1 MLAHLLYGYLLC
13 IQGLHSIGR
22 GLLLYYL
29 VLGCLAIP
37 LGQDNERQF
46 PRLLFC
52 VTLKICR
59 TEGTGRRG
67 VYYMENASRIL
78 EIASS
83 LEFKDLQK
91 DLEQIIERSKKANAE
106 LIFPLVGEFSSG
118 KTTLLNALTDCKKL
132 ETATKPTTATIYELH
147 FGCEKCSANVLT
159 SNGQLEEYD
168 IDNLKNEVLKDAT
181 VVNIFDTSTRV
192 PSTTILVDTPG
203 LSSPD
208 PKHKQTLVDFLPYAD
223 GILLVTDVN
232 QQITRSL
239 TDFIDTMKLSK
250 KPIYLVITKCDT
262 KSSSDLEAA
271 KTYISDNCK
280 LPIQQIA
287 CVSASKDDLHE
298 LYTLLD
304 TIQKDKNDI
313 VKKVDGQR
321 LKNIVKEMLVRI
333 EDLLKASSSD
343 KDLDEAIRRQE
354 YELNVINRNI
364 ERLIDDTKSEIE
376 DKERSIVRNFEDK
389 VSERLEVLVTGKS
402 ENFDADAV
410 SAINNTASLL
420 FNDYKVSIQRLL
432 QEKAHSRRNTDDG
445 ISLRSL
451 EEMDMSSY
459 SISGLSYNLDL
470 NSAGHQYDGWISTGV
485 KVAAAVGAVVA
496 VASTGGASAV
506 AAAATVDNAIDVADT
521 VSDVSSI
528 VSNNRT
534 VDRIERVVSLAGKA
548 SDQFDTID
556 GYNQRAG
563 QQVGANK
570 GIVESMVGFVTDK
583 TWGKPQR
590 KRAIR
595 NYMDNSLMPDFKREI
610 TVVGN
615 QLIANIRISL
625 QEEASETI
633 DAKRSSLEILKQERK
648 DKKDAYNQRINQIR
662 DYKHE
667 LMTL

>member
-1 MLAHLLYGYLLC
+1 M
-13 IQGLHSIGR
+13 
-22 GLLLYYL
+22 
-29 VLGCLAIP
+29 
-37 LGQDNERQF
+37 
-46 PRLLFC
+46 
-52 VTLKICR
+52 
-59 TEGTGRRG
+59 GTGRRE

-91 DLEQIIERSKKANAE
+91 DLERIIERSKKANAE

-250 KPIYLVITKCDT
+250 KPIYLIITKCDT
-262 KSSSDLEAA
+262 KSSSDLESA

-287 CVSASKDDLHE
+287 CVSASKDELQE
-298 LYTLLD
+298 LYTMFD

-376 DKERSIVRNFEDK
+376 DKERSIVRNFEDT
-389 VSERLEVLVTGKS
+389 VSERLEVLVVGKS
-402 ENFDADAV
+402 DNFDADAV

-432 QEKAHSRRNTDDG
+432 QEKARSKRNTDDG
-445 ISLRSL
+445 ILLRSL
-451 EEMDMSSY
+451 EEMDISSY

-563 QQVGANK
+563 QQMGANK

-633 DAKRSSLEILKQERK
+633 DAKRSSLEKLKQERK

>member
-1 MLAHLLYGYLLC
+1 M
-13 IQGLHSIGR
+13 
-22 GLLLYYL
+22 
-29 VLGCLAIP
+29 
-37 LGQDNERQF
+37 
-46 PRLLFC
+46 
-52 VTLKICR
+52 
-59 TEGTGRRG
+59 GTGRRE

-91 DLEQIIERSKKANAE
+91 DLERIIERSKKANAE

-250 KPIYLVITKCDT
+250 KPIYLIITKCDT
-262 KSSSDLEAA
+262 KSSSDLESA

-287 CVSASKDDLHE
+287 CVSASKDELQE
-298 LYTLLD
+298 LYTMFD

-376 DKERSIVRNFEDK
+376 DKERSIVRNFEDT
-389 VSERLEVLVTGKS
+389 VSERLEVLVVGKS
-402 ENFDADAV
+402 DNFDADAV

-432 QEKAHSRRNTDDG
+432 QEKARSKRNTDDG
-445 ISLRSL
+445 ILLRSL
-451 EEMDMSSY
+451 EEMDISSY

-563 QQVGANK
+563 QQMGANK

-633 DAKRSSLEILKQERK
+633 DVKRSSLEKLKQERK

>member
-1 MLAHLLYGYLLC
+1 
-13 IQGLHSIGR
+13 
-22 GLLLYYL
+22 
-29 VLGCLAIP
+29 
-37 LGQDNERQF
+37 
-46 PRLLFC
+46 
-52 VTLKICR
+52 
-59 TEGTGRRG
+59 
-67 VYYMENASRIL
+67 MENASRIL

-91 DLEQIIERSKKANAE
+91 DLERIIERSKKANAE

-376 DKERSIVRNFEDK
+376 DKERSIVRNFEDT

-445 ISLRSL
+445 ISLRSI

-615 QLIANIRISL
+615 QFIANIRISL

>member
-1 MLAHLLYGYLLC
+1 
-13 IQGLHSIGR
+13 
-22 GLLLYYL
+22 
-29 VLGCLAIP
+29 
-37 LGQDNERQF
+37 
-46 PRLLFC
+46 
-52 VTLKICR
+52 
-59 TEGTGRRG
+59 
-67 VYYMENASRIL
+67 MENICQIL
-78 EIASS
+78 EIANS
-83 LEFKDLQK
+83 LGFSDLIT
-91 DLEQIIERSKKANAE
+91 DLERINVRSKQVNTE

-132 ETATKPTTATIYELH
+132 ETATKPTTATIYEVH
-147 FGCEKCSANVLT
+147 FGCEKCCATILN
-159 SNGQLEEYD
+159 SNGELDECD
-168 IDNLKNEVLKDAT
+168 INNLKNEVLKNAT
-181 VVNIFDTSTRV
+181 VVNIFDTSTSV
-192 PSTTILVDTPG
+192 PATTILVDTPG

-223 GILLVTDVN
+223 GILLVTDIN

-262 KSSSDLEAA
+262 KSTTDLEAA

-287 CVSASKDDLHE
+287 CVSAAKNDLGE

-304 TIQKDKNDI
+304 NIQKDKNNI
-313 VKKVDGQR
+313 VRQVDEQR
-321 LKNIVKEMLVRI
+321 IKNIVKEMLNRI
-333 EDLLKASSSD
+333 EELLKASSSD
-343 KDLDEAIRRQE
+343 KELDEAIRKQE
-354 YELNVINRNI
+354 YELSLIHRNI
-364 ERLIDDTKSEIE
+364 KRLIEDTKVEIE
-376 DKERSIVRNFEDK
+376 DKERGIIRTFEDTI
-389 VSERLEVLVTGKS
+389 SERLEVLVTGKS

-420 FNDYKVSIQRLL
+420 FNDYKIGIKRIL
-432 QEKAHSRRNTDDG
+432 QEKAQSRRNTEDN

-459 SISGLSYNLDL
+459 SLSGLSYNLDL

-496 VASTGGASAV
+496 VASTGGGAAV
-506 AAAATVDNAIDVADT
+506 AAATNVDNAIDIADT
-521 VSDVSSI
+521 VSDVGSI
-528 VSNNRT
+528 ISNNRT
-534 VDRIERVVSLAGKA
+534 ANRIEKVVSIAGKA
-548 SDQFDTID
+548 GDKFDAIE
-556 GYNQRAG
+556 GYNQRAA

-610 TVVGN
+610 SAVGN
-615 QLIANIRISL
+615 QLINNIRMSL

-633 DAKRSSLEILKQERK
+633 DAKRYSLEKLKQERK

-667 LMTL
+667 LITL

>member
-1 MLAHLLYGYLLC
+1 
-13 IQGLHSIGR
+13 
-22 GLLLYYL
+22 
-29 VLGCLAIP
+29 
-37 LGQDNERQF
+37 
-46 PRLLFC
+46 
-52 VTLKICR
+52 
-59 TEGTGRRG
+59 
-67 VYYMENASRIL
+67 MENASRIL

-91 DLEQIIERSKKANAE
+91 DLERIIERSKKANAE

-287 CVSASKDDLHE
+287 CVSASKDELQE
-298 LYTLLD
+298 LYTMFD

-376 DKERSIVRNFEDK
+376 DKERSIVRNFEDT

-615 QLIANIRISL
+615 QLIANIRIFL

-633 DAKRSSLEILKQERK
+633 DAKRSSLEKLKQERK

>member
-1 MLAHLLYGYLLC
+1 
-13 IQGLHSIGR
+13 
-22 GLLLYYL
+22 
-29 VLGCLAIP
+29 
-37 LGQDNERQF
+37 
-46 PRLLFC
+46 
-52 VTLKICR
+52 
-59 TEGTGRRG
+59 
-67 VYYMENASRIL
+67 
-78 EIASS
+78 
-83 LEFKDLQK
+83 
-91 DLEQIIERSKKANAE
+91 
-106 LIFPLVGEFSSG
+106 
-118 KTTLLNALTDCKKL
+118 
-132 ETATKPTTATIYELH
+132 
-147 FGCEKCSANVLT
+147 
-159 SNGQLEEYD
+159 
-168 IDNLKNEVLKDAT
+168 
-181 VVNIFDTSTRV
+181 
-192 PSTTILVDTPG
+192 
-203 LSSPD
+203 
-208 PKHKQTLVDFLPYAD
+208 
-223 GILLVTDVN
+223 
-232 QQITRSL
+232 
-239 TDFIDTMKLSK
+239 MKLSK
-250 KPIYLVITKCDT
+250 KPIYLIITKCDT
-262 KSSSDLEAA
+262 KSSSDLESA

-287 CVSASKDDLHE
+287 CVSASKDELQE
-298 LYTLLD
+298 LYTMFD

-376 DKERSIVRNFEDK
+376 DKERSIVRNFEDT
-389 VSERLEVLVTGKS
+389 VSERLEVLVVGKS
-402 ENFDADAV
+402 DNFDADAV

-432 QEKAHSRRNTDDG
+432 QEKARSKRNTDDG
-445 ISLRSL
+445 ILLRSL
-451 EEMDMSSY
+451 EEMDISSY

-496 VASTGGASAV
+496 VASTGGGAAV

-633 DAKRSSLEILKQERK
+633 DAKRSSLEKLKQERK

>member
-1 MLAHLLYGYLLC
+1 MALFRVTVKTAKNSNGVQIDEEKNLMENLDKFIDIAEYLELGNLV
-13 IQGLHSIGR
+13 QELQTVKKRSR
-22 GLLLYYL
+22 QENVTL
-29 VLGCLAIP
+29 VL
-37 LGQDNERQF
+37 
-46 PRLLFC
+46 
-52 VTLKICR
+52 
-59 TEGTGRRG
+59 
-67 VYYMENASRIL
+67 
-78 EIASS
+78 
-83 LEFKDLQK
+83 
-91 DLEQIIERSKKANAE
+91 
-106 LIFPLVGEFSSG
+106 PLVGEFSSG

-181 VVNIFDTSTRV
+181 VVNLFDTSTRV

-203 LSSPD
+203 LSSSD
-208 PKHKQTLVDFLPYAD
+208 PRHKQTLVDFLPYAD

-239 TDFIDTMKLSK
+239 TDFIDTMKLSQ
-250 KPIYLVITKCDT
+250 KPIYLIITKCDT

-321 LKNIVKEMLVRI
+321 VKNIIKEMLNRM
-333 EDLLKASSSD
+333 EELLKASSSD

-376 DKERSIVRNFEDK
+376 DKERSIIRNFEDT
-389 VSERLEVLVTGKS
+389 VSERLEILVTRKS

-432 QEKAHSRRNTDDG
+432 QEKARSRRNTDDG

-459 SISGLSYNLDL
+459 SISGLNYNLDL
-470 NSAGHQYDGWISTGV
+470 NSVGHQYDGWISTGV

-534 VDRIERVVSLAGKA
+534 VERNERVVSIPGKA
-548 SDQFDTID
+548 SDKFDTID

-570 GIVESMVGFVTDK
+570 GIVESMVGFVTYK

-633 DAKRSSLEILKQERK
+633 DAKRSSLEKLKQERK

>member
-1 MLAHLLYGYLLC
+1 MPNG
-13 IQGLHSIGR
+13 
-22 GLLLYYL
+22 
-29 VLGCLAIP
+29 
-37 LGQDNERQF
+37 
-46 PRLLFC
+46 
-52 VTLKICR
+52 
-59 TEGTGRRG
+59 GTGRRG

-91 DLEQIIERSKKANAE
+91 DLERIIERSKKANAE

-376 DKERSIVRNFEDK
+376 DKERSIVRNFEDT

-432 QEKAHSRRNTDDG
+432 QEKARSRRNTDDG

-496 VASTGGASAV
+496 VASTGGGAAV

-633 DAKRSSLEILKQERK
+633 DAKRSSLEKLKQERK

>member
-1 MLAHLLYGYLLC
+1 MALFRVTVKTAKNSNGVQIDEEKNLMENLDKFIDIAEYLELGNLV
-13 IQGLHSIGR
+13 QELQTVKKRSR
-22 GLLLYYL
+22 QENVTL
-29 VLGCLAIP
+29 VL
-37 LGQDNERQF
+37 
-46 PRLLFC
+46 
-52 VTLKICR
+52 
-59 TEGTGRRG
+59 
-67 VYYMENASRIL
+67 
-78 EIASS
+78 
-83 LEFKDLQK
+83 
-91 DLEQIIERSKKANAE
+91 
-106 LIFPLVGEFSSG
+106 PLVGEFSSG

-181 VVNIFDTSTRV
+181 VVNLFDTSTRV

-203 LSSPD
+203 LSSSD
-208 PKHKQTLVDFLPYAD
+208 PRHKQTLVDFLPYAD

-239 TDFIDTMKLSK
+239 TDFIDTMKLSQ
-250 KPIYLVITKCDT
+250 KPIYLIITKCDT

-321 LKNIVKEMLVRI
+321 VKNIIKEMLNRM
-333 EDLLKASSSD
+333 EELLKASSSD

-376 DKERSIVRNFEDK
+376 DKERSIIRNFEDT
-389 VSERLEVLVTGKS
+389 VSERLEILVTGKS

-432 QEKAHSRRNTDDG
+432 QEKARSRRNTDDG

-459 SISGLSYNLDL
+459 SISGLNYNLDL
-470 NSAGHQYDGWISTGV
+470 NSVGHQYDGWISTGV

-615 QLIANIRISL
+615 QFIANIRISL

>member
-1 MLAHLLYGYLLC
+1 
-13 IQGLHSIGR
+13 
-22 GLLLYYL
+22 
-29 VLGCLAIP
+29 
-37 LGQDNERQF
+37 
-46 PRLLFC
+46 
-52 VTLKICR
+52 
-59 TEGTGRRG
+59 
-67 VYYMENASRIL
+67 MENASRIL

-91 DLEQIIERSKKANAE
+91 DLERIIERSKKANAE

-376 DKERSIVRNFEDK
+376 DKERSIVRNFEDT

-432 QEKAHSRRNTDDG
+432 QEKARSRRNTDDG

-496 VASTGGASAV
+496 VASTGGGAAV

-633 DAKRSSLEILKQERK
+633 DAKRSSLEKLKQERK

>member
-1 MLAHLLYGYLLC
+1 
-13 IQGLHSIGR
+13 
-22 GLLLYYL
+22 
-29 VLGCLAIP
+29 
-37 LGQDNERQF
+37 
-46 PRLLFC
+46 
-52 VTLKICR
+52 
-59 TEGTGRRG
+59 
-67 VYYMENASRIL
+67 MENICQIL
-78 EIASS
+78 EIANS
-83 LEFKDLQK
+83 LGFSDLIT
-91 DLEQIIERSKKANAE
+91 DLERINVRSKQVNTE

-132 ETATKPTTATIYELH
+132 ETATKPTTATIYEVH
-147 FGCEKCSANVLT
+147 FGCEKCCATILN
-159 SNGQLEEYD
+159 SNGELDECD
-168 IDNLKNEVLKDAT
+168 INNLKNEVLKNAT
-181 VVNIFDTSTRV
+181 VVNIFDTSTSV
-192 PSTTILVDTPG
+192 PATTILVDTPG

-223 GILLVTDVN
+223 GILLVTDIN

-262 KSSSDLEAA
+262 KSTTDLEAA

-287 CVSASKDDLHE
+287 CVSAAKNDLGE

-304 TIQKDKNDI
+304 NIQKDKNNI
-313 VKKVDGQR
+313 VRQVDEQR
-321 LKNIVKEMLVRI
+321 IKNIVKEMLNRI
-333 EDLLKASSSD
+333 EELLKASSSD
-343 KDLDEAIRRQE
+343 KELDEAIRKQE
-354 YELNVINRNI
+354 YELSLIHRNI
-364 ERLIDDTKSEIE
+364 ERLIEDTKVEIE
-376 DKERSIVRNFEDK
+376 DKERGIIRTFEDTI
-389 VSERLEVLVTGKS
+389 SERLEVLVTGKS

-420 FNDYKVSIQRLL
+420 FNDYKIGIKRIL
-432 QEKAHSRRNTDDG
+432 QEKAQSRRNTEDN

-459 SISGLSYNLDL
+459 SLSGLSYNLDL

-496 VASTGGASAV
+496 VASTGGGAAV
-506 AAAATVDNAIDVADT
+506 AAATNVDNAIDIADT
-521 VSDVSSI
+521 VSDVGSI
-528 VSNNRT
+528 ISNNRT
-534 VDRIERVVSLAGKA
+534 ANRIEKVVSIAGKA
-548 SDQFDTID
+548 GDKFDAIE
-556 GYNQRAG
+556 GYNQRAA

-610 TVVGN
+610 SAVGN
-615 QLIANIRISL
+615 QLINNIRMSL
-625 QEEASETI
+625 QAEASETI
-633 DAKRSSLEILKQERK
+633 DAKRYSLEKLKQERK

-667 LMTL
+667 LITL

>member
-1 MLAHLLYGYLLC
+1 MK
-13 IQGLHSIGR
+13 
-22 GLLLYYL
+22 
-29 VLGCLAIP
+29 
-37 LGQDNERQF
+37 N
-46 PRLLFC
+46 
-52 VTLKICR
+52 ICQ
-59 TEGTGRRG
+59 
-67 VYYMENASRIL
+67 IL
-78 EIASS
+78 EIAKS
-83 LEFKDLQK
+83 LGFNDLTT
-91 DLEQIIERSKKANAE
+91 DLKRINERSKQVNAE

-147 FGCEKCSANVLT
+147 FGCEKCCATILNSK
-159 SNGQLEEYD
+159 GQLEEYD

-262 KSSSDLEAA
+262 KSSTDLEAA

-287 CVSASKDDLHE
+287 CVSASKDDLQE
-298 LYTLLD
+298 LYAMLD

-321 LKNIVKEMLVRI
+321 VKNIVKEMLARMD
-333 EDLLKASSSD
+333 ELLKASSSD

-354 YELNVINRNI
+354 YELNLINRKI
-364 ERLIDDTKSEIE
+364 ERLIEDTKSDVE
-376 DKERSIVRNFEDK
+376 DKERSIIRNFEDT
-389 VSERLEVLVTGKS
+389 VSERLEVLVAGKS

-420 FNDYKVSIQRLL
+420 FNDYKVGIQRLL
-432 QEKAHSRRNTDDG
+432 QEKARSRRDTDDG

-459 SISGLSYNLDL
+459 SISGLSYNIDL
-470 NSAGHQYDGWISTGV
+470 NAAGHQYDGWISTGV

-496 VASTGGASAV
+496 VASTGGGAAV

-528 VSNNRT
+528 ISNNRT

-548 SDQFDTID
+548 SDNFDSID

-583 TWGKPQR
+583 TMGKPQR

-595 NYMDNSLMPDFKREI
+595 NYMDNTLMPDFKREI
-610 TVVGN
+610 SIVGY
-615 QLIANIRISL
+615 QLITNIRISL

-633 DAKRSSLEILKQERK
+633 EAKRSSLENLKQERK
-648 DKKDAYNQRINQIR
+648 DKKEAYNQRINQIR

>member
-1 MLAHLLYGYLLC
+1 M
-13 IQGLHSIGR
+13 
-22 GLLLYYL
+22 
-29 VLGCLAIP
+29 
-37 LGQDNERQF
+37 
-46 PRLLFC
+46 
-52 VTLKICR
+52 
-59 TEGTGRRG
+59 GTGRQG
-67 VYYMENASRIL
+67 VYCMENIARVL

-83 LEFKDLQK
+83 LGFDDLKKDLK
-91 DLEQIIERSKKANAE
+91 RINERAKQTNAE

-147 FGCEKCSANVLT
+147 FGCDKCCANVLS

-181 VVNIFDTSTRV
+181 VVNIFDTSTKV

-208 PKHKQTLVDFLPYAD
+208 PKHKQTLVDFLPFAD

-239 TDFIDTMKLSK
+239 TDFIQTMKLAK

-262 KSSSDLEAA
+262 KSKGDLEAA
-271 KTYISDNCK
+271 KAYISDNCE
-280 LPIQQIA
+280 LPIKQMA
-287 CVSASKDDLHE
+287 CVSAAKDDLHE
-298 LYTLLD
+298 LYDLLD
-304 TIQKDKNDI
+304 IIQQDKNNI
-313 VKKVDGQR
+313 VKQVDGQR
-321 LKNIVKEMLVRI
+321 VKNIVNEMLVRV
-333 EDLLKASSSD
+333 EELLKASSSD

-364 ERLIDDTKSEIE
+364 ERLIEDTKSEIE
-376 DKERSIVRNFEDK
+376 DKERIVIRNFEDT
-389 VSERLEVLVTGKS
+389 VSERLESLVVGKS

-420 FNDYKVSIQRLL
+420 FNDYKDDIKRVL
-432 QEKAHSRRNTDDG
+432 QEKARSRRNTEDG

-459 SISGLSYNLDL
+459 ALSGLSYNLDL
-470 NSAGHQYDGWISTGV
+470 NSVGHQYDGWISTGV

-496 VASTGGASAV
+496 VASTGGGAAV
-506 AAAATVDNAIDVADT
+506 AAAATVDNAIDIADT
-521 VSDVSSI
+521 VTDVGSI

-548 SDQFDTID
+548 SDKFDTID

-563 QQVGANK
+563 QHVGTNK

-583 TWGKPQR
+583 TMGKPQR

-595 NYMDNSLMPDFKREI
+595 NYMDNTLMPDFKREI
-610 TVVGN
+610 KVMGN
-615 QLIANIRISL
+615 QLVVSIKTAL
-625 QEEASETI
+625 QEEASELIET
-633 DAKRSSLEILKQERK
+633 KRSSLETLKQERK
-648 DKKDAYNQRINQIR
+648 EKKEAYNQRINQIR

-667 LMTL
+667 LMTI